1 MMRWIGVAAVACAF
15 ALTAPALATAAASTK
30 PQAAAQLR
38 HAGKATDFSA
48 QRRHHH
54 YHHRHYHHGYRPYYR
69 PYNRAYPA
77 YRPYGPYYYGRP
89 YAYQPYPYLAPA
101 PFTFGFGFGPFW

>member
-15 ALTAPALATAAASTK
+15 ALTAPASATAATSAK
-30 PQAAAQLR
+30 PQAGTQQR

-48 QRRHHH
+48 QRHHHH
-54 YHHRHYHHGYRPYYR
+54 YHRHHYRHGYGPYYRSFSTYQPYGSYYYARPYYYR
-69 PYNRAYPA
+69 PY
-77 YRPYGPYYYGRP
+77 P
-89 YAYQPYPYLAPA
+89 YAAPA